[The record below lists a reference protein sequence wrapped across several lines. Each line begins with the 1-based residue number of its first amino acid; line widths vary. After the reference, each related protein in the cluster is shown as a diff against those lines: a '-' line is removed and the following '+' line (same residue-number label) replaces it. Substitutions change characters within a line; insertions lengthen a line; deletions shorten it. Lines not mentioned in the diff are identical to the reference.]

1 MKKLSITLFLLILFI
16 GFAYNQENKISVL
29 DFKHIEN
36 SMDARVNFY
45 KQDQNGDKCAII
57 KVVTTQDGLE
67 WEGDQLGIVATVQK
81 SGEYWLYVPH
91 GVKRL
96 TIKHADI
103 GVLRDYIYPMSIN
116 EAMVYELILDVKSNL
131 ATVNIRTNPA
141 SDIYID
147 NVRKG
152 FGSYSGQVEE
162 GDHLI
167 EARKDK
173 HISDT
178 LKQFINKGEDLDMTL
193 SPWPITGNLH
203 ITSNPSEATIK
214 LNEQDYGKTP
224 YNINQL
230 LIGEYNLTLEQ
241 TGFFPIKKAI
251 EIKEGET
258 LELNEVFKEGSLLRY
273 TKRKKFFFGTAIVT
287 GSIGAY
293 FAYSSNK
300 HYKEYQTAT
309 DNATELHE
317 KIVVEDIIWQ
327 SSFGLTAVALI
338 PAIINMVKENKIQKN
353 LNITAVPVDKGLVF
367 GLSYKF

>member
-162 GDHLI
+162 
-167 EARKDK
+167 
-173 HISDT
+173 
-178 LKQFINKGEDLDMTL
+178 
-193 SPWPITGNLH
+193 
-203 ITSNPSEATIK
+203 
-214 LNEQDYGKTP
+214 
-224 YNINQL
+224 
-230 LIGEYNLTLEQ
+230 
-241 TGFFPIKKAI
+241 
-251 EIKEGET
+251 EI
-258 LELNEVFKEGSLLRY
+258 
-273 TKRKKFFFGTAIVT
+273 I
-287 GSIGAY
+287 
-293 FAYSSNK
+293 
-300 HYKEYQTAT
+300 
-309 DNATELHE
+309 
-317 KIVVEDIIWQ
+317 
-327 SSFGLTAVALI
+327 
-338 PAIINMVKENKIQKN
+338 
-353 LNITAVPVDKGLVF
+353 
-367 GLSYKF
+367 